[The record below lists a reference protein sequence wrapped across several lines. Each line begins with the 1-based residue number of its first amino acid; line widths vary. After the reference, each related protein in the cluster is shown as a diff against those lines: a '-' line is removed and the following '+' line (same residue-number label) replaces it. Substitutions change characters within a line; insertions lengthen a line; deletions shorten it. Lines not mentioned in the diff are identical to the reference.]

1 MRAAITALLLFFLTF
16 AAAAQN
22 FDKAA
27 REAMA
32 AWHFPA
38 LAMAVMQDDKVV
50 FLKAYGVKELG
61 KPEPASVDTLFQIG
75 STTKA
80 FTTTA
85 MAMLVDEKK
94 LNWDDPVRQHIDYFH
109 LSDPCADS
117 LVTLRDIVS
126 HRTGLSRHDEL
137 WDNSGLSRDEILHR
151 VAGLK
156 LSKPIRTT
164 YQYNNIMFMAA
175 GEVVAAASKTS
186 WDDFVRTRIFE
197 PLAMTHTRTA
207 FANWAA
213 SDHATGHAFLHGAT
227 KPRAA
232 DDDTNLGPAGTIMSS
247 AHDMAQWLRF
257 QLAGGVIDGKRLVSE
272 ESLKETRAPLTPIRI
287 DDESRLINP
296 FTHVQSYAMGWNV
309 SDYRGELLVAH
320 AGALNGFR
328 TQVALLPERNAGVV
342 VMTNVGRGFGVAA
355 LRNTLLDEILHAA
368 PPRNW
373 NDVYLFVEKKADE
386 RAEKAKADREAK
398 RVKDTHP
405 SRDLAAY
412 AGTYHDAAYGDA
424 TVTLENGA
432 LVFRWQRLTIP
443 LTHYNYDTFLALS
456 EPDDVDETV
465 QFHLGANGD
474 VTMMSIFGQELAKR

>member
-1 MRAAITALLLFFLTF
+1 MRAAITAFVAVFLSL
-16 AAAAQN
+16 AAVAQN
-22 FDKAA
+22 FDKDA

-32 AWHFPA
+32 AWQLPA
-38 LAMAVMQDDKVV
+38 LALAVVQDGKVTFV
-50 FLKAYGVKELG
+50 KAYGVKEVG
-61 KPEPASVDTLFQIG
+61 KTEPVSVDTLFQIG

-94 LNWDDPVRQHIDYFH
+94 LDWDDPVRQHLPYFR
-109 LSDPCADS
+109 LSDPCAEA
-117 LVTLRDIVS
+117 TLRDIVS

-137 WDNSGLSRDEILHR
+137 WDNSGLTRDDILHR

-156 LSKPIRTT
+156 LSKPSRTA

-175 GEVVAAASKTS
+175 GEVVAAGSKTS

-197 PLAMTHTRTA
+197 PLGMTHTRTA
-207 FANWAA
+207 FADWNA
-213 SDHATGHAFLHGAT
+213 SDHAGGHAFTHGVVKART
-227 KPRAA
+227 V
-232 DDDTNLGPAGTIMSS
+232 DDDTNLGRAGTIMSS
-247 AHDMAQWLRF
+247 ARDMAQWLRF

-272 ESLKETRAPLTPIRI
+272 AALDETRAPLTPIRI
-287 DDESRLINP
+287 DDESRVTNP

-320 AGALNGFR
+320 GGALNGFR
-328 TQVALLPERNAGVV
+328 TQVAMLPERNAGVV
-342 VMTNVGRGFGVAA
+342 TMTNVGRGYGVIA

-373 NDVYLFVEKKADE
+373 NDVYLLVEKKADE
-386 RAEKAKADREAK
+386 KAEKAKADREA
-398 RVKDTHP
+398 RRFKDTHP

-424 TVTLENGA
+424 TIALENGA
-432 LVFRWQRLTIP
+432 LVFRWQKLSIP
-443 LTHYNYDTFLALS
+443 LTHDNYDTFRAVS

-465 QFHLGANGD
+465 QFVLGSDGSVKAM
-474 VTMMSIFGQELAKR
+474 TIFGQEFARR

>member
-1 MRAAITALLLFFLTF
+1 MRVAITAFVLFLLSI

-22 FDKAA
+22 FDKAS
-27 REAMA
+27 RQAMA
-32 AWHFPA
+32 AWQFPA
-38 LAMAVMQDDKVV
+38 LAVAVVQDDKVV
-50 FLKAYGVKELG
+50 FLEAYGVKELG
-61 KPEPASVDTLFQIG
+61 KPDPASVDTLFQIG

-85 MAMLVDEKK
+85 MAMLADEKK
-94 LNWDDPVRQHIDYFH
+94 LSWDDPVRQHLQYFH
-109 LSDPCADS
+109 LSDPCAE
-117 LVTLRDIVS
+117 VTLRDIVS

-137 WDNSGLSRDEILHR
+137 WDNSGLSRDDILHR
-151 VAGLK
+151 VAGLE
-156 LSKPIRTT
+156 LSKPIRTA

-175 GEVVAAASKTS
+175 GEVVAAASKMT
-186 WDDFVRTRIFE
+186 WDDFVRTRLFE
-197 PLAMTHTRTA
+197 PLGMTHTRTA
-207 FANWAA
+207 FADWAA
-213 SDHATGHAFLHGAT
+213 SDHASGHAFTHGAT

-232 DDDTNLGPAGTIMSS
+232 DDDTNLGPAGAIMSS
-247 AHDMAQWLRF
+247 ARDMAQWLRF
-257 QLAGGVIDGKRLVSE
+257 QLAGGVVDGKRLVSE
-272 ESLKETRAPLTPIRI
+272 AALSETRAPLTPIRI
-287 DDESRLINP
+287 EDETRVVNP

-320 AGALNGFR
+320 GGALNGFR
-328 TQVALLPERNAGVV
+328 TQVAMLPERNAGIVV
-342 VMTNVGRGFGVAA
+342 LSNSARGLGAVA
-355 LRNTLLDEILHAA
+355 LRNALLDQLLHAS

-373 NDVYLFVEKKADE
+373 NETYLFVEKTADE

-424 TVTLENGA
+424 TVALENGA

-443 LTHYNYDTFLALS
+443 LAHYNYDTFLAVS

-465 QFHLGANGD
+465 QFTLGSDGS
-474 VTMMSIFGQELAKR
+474 VKSMSIFGQELARK